1 MSYRDVLH
9 SVTMPAQVCVDR
21 EGLLLQRGKSM
32 RRMLNSS
39 QLLVLGSFFAG
50 CAVAAGAFGAHFLK
64 GSLDTS
70 MLAVFETAARYHMYH
85 ALGLCIVAWAVDRW
99 PEKRFEQA
107 GWLFLVG
114 ILLFSGSLYTMSLTE
129 RRWLGVVT
137 PIGGVAF
144 LAGWVLLG
152 YRAWSMK

>member
-9 SVTMPAQVCVDR
+9 SVTMPAQVRVDR

-99 PEKRFEQA
+99 PEKRFESA
-107 GWLFLVG
+107 GWLFMVG
-114 ILLFSGSLYTMSLTE
+114 ILLFCGSLYAMSLSGT
-129 RRWLGVVT
+129 RWLGAVT
-137 PIGGVAF
+137 PLGGMAF
-144 LAGWVLLG
+144 LTGWILLG
-152 YRAWSMK
+152 YRAWRMK